1 MRASKEENRG
11 RNFNLEREAS
21 ERFQLLNE
29 EWDFGFYPNL
39 EAVPTDFFVPEAA
52 ALPDRISV
60 PGSWQHHG
68 YDQHQYTNINYPFPF
83 DPPHVPHNNPA
94 GAYRHTFNYEK
105 DPQAPGATLVFEGV
119 DSCFYLWLNG
129 KYVGYSQV
137 AHAQSAFDVTDYL
150 QKPITPE
157 RFDAAVKRAIA
168 KYEQMHF
175 PKEEEEHIF
184 VKSNLKKRKVF
195 LSEIKWVE
203 ALGDYIKLVTDDAN
217 IVVLS
222 TMKAFEK
229 ELPSDRFLRIHK
241 SYIINLDKVER
252 FTSKTVEVKGMSIP
266 LSRNKKSELSD
277 ALNNF

>member
-1 MRASKEENRG
+1 MKRINCIIVDDSAIQRMAVARLILNNSSLNLLAEYGNAIEAKNGLKNHQVDIIFLDVEMPIINGFDSLESLENPPQIILISG
-11 RNFNLEREAS
+11 KA
-21 ERFQLLNE
+21 
-29 EWDFGFYPNL
+29 DY
-39 EAVPTDFFVPEAA
+39 
-52 ALPDRISV
+52 ALKA
-60 PGSWQHHG
+60 
-68 YDQHQYTNINYPFPF
+68 F
-83 DPPHVPHNNPA
+83 D
-94 GAYRHTFNYEK
+94 
-105 DPQAPGATLVFEGV
+105 
-119 DSCFYLWLNG
+119 
-129 KYVGYSQV
+129 
-137 AHAQSAFDVTDYL
+137 FDVTDYL